1 MKIAQNL
8 AVITAISAVF
18 LGACGKSDGAPAH
31 TGAAAAPMAAPA
43 GWADA
48 AADLVNVD
56 GEKAG
61 EIALK
66 DTPHGAVLIRVSIS
80 GLSEGWHGMHLH
92 QIGDC
97 SDGAAGFKASGG
109 HINPQGKEHGLLN
122 PNGYE
127 AADLPN
133 IYAGADGVAVAS
145 LLNPSLSLSD
155 GGPLLDADGFA
166 VVVHENADD
175 HMTQPIGGA
184 GSRVACAAF
193 SLGE

>member
-1 MKIAQNL
+1 MKTAGKIA
-8 AVITAISAVF
+8 AITAFSAIL
-18 LGACGKSDGAPAH
+18 LGACGKSGAESEAV
-31 TGAAAAPMAAPA
+31 AATAPPAAPA

-48 AADLVNVD
+48 SADLVNAQ
-56 GEKAG
+56 GEKTG

-66 DTPHGAVLIRVSIS
+66 DTPHGSVLIRVAIN

-97 SDGAAGFKASGG
+97 SDGAEGFKASGG
-109 HINPQGKEHGLLN
+109 HINPEGKEHGLLN

-133 IYAGADGVAVAS
+133 IYAGADGVAVAA
-145 LLNPSLSLSD
+145 LLDTSLSLSG
-155 GGPLLDADGFA
+155 GGPLQDADGFA
-166 VVVHENADD
+166 IVVHENADD

-184 GSRVACAAF
+184 GARVACAAF

>member
-1 MKIAQNL
+1 MKTAQNL
-8 AVITAISAVF
+8 AAITAISAVF
-18 LGACGKSDGAPAH
+18 LGACGKSDGAPAQ
-31 TGAAAAPMAAPA
+31 TAAPVAAPA

-48 AADLVNVD
+48 SADLINVD
-56 GEKAG
+56 GKKTG
-61 EIALK
+61 EIAIK
-66 DTPHGAVLIRVSIS
+66 NTPHGAVLIRVTAS

-109 HINPQGKEHGLLN
+109 HINPQGNEHGLLN

-145 LLNPSLSLSD
+145 LLNTTLSLSD